1 MSVPSWNFSQD
12 YPKEKFKFGEYLKN
26 SGRTLNCR
34 LDFRLT
40 SLEEL
45 KKAAFILNELNKQ
58 LQVYAYEQDGDEVL
72 RVMLARDAMKT
83 AQIAL
88 KYWYANGYDK
98 HKKPSDKPTKR
109 RPNVNLQIVPNRRKM
124 FGK

>member
-1 MSVPSWNFSQD
+1 MSLPSWNFAQD
-12 YPKEKFKFGEYLKN
+12 FPREKFKFGEYLKN

-45 KKAAFILNELNKQ
+45 KKAAFVLNELNKQ
-58 LQVYAYEQDGDEVL
+58 LQAYAYEQEGDEIL
-72 RVMLARDAMKT
+72 RVMLARDAMKA

-88 KYWYANGYDK
+88 KYWHAQGIK
-98 HKKPSDKPTKR
+98 HQPKPQKR
-109 RPNVNLQIVPNRRKM
+109 RPEAKIHLVPSKRKM